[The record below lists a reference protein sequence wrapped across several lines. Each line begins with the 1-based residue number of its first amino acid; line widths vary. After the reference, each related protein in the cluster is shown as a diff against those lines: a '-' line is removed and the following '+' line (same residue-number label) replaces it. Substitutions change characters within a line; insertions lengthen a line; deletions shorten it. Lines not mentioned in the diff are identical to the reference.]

1 MFSERSVE
9 DYLMQYPQWKE
20 ADLANLRDQFMS
32 FDINEDG
39 LIDESELSQ
48 VLDTLGDK
56 TSDAE
61 RHAYFGRVDQDMS
74 DGVDFEEFLEL
85 VHSVVT
91 GNADAQCGFGKVYIE
106 TATNTAACND
116 LDVTEQL
123 KFGLL

>member
-1 MFSERSVE
+1 
-9 DYLMQYPQWKE
+9 
-20 ADLANLRDQFMS
+20 MS

-39 LIDESELSQ
+39 MIDESELSQ
-48 VLDTLGDK
+48 VLDRLGDK
-56 TSDAE
+56 TSHAQ
-61 RHAYFGRVDQDMS
+61 RQAYFLRVDQDGS

-116 LDVTEQL
+116 LEVQQQL
-123 KFGLL
+123 KFGLI